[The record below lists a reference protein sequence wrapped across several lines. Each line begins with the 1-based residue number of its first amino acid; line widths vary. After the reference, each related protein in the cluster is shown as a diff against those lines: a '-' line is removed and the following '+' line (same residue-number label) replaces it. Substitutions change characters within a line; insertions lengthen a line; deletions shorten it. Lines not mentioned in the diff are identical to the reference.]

1 MRIDNL
7 PVLSN
12 REPDPDEAAFWTKL
26 AATLVKALDME
37 CLPDIVRAYRQLEA
51 ESLPHAGDDSAKILE
66 IKRLIAHGILMAGHE
81 HEQAFEVY
89 RDTWNVLVE
98 LGFSNIQMLCSV
110 AWYYAYCCMLEAQ
123 YDIGLSVLDEVTTE
137 IYQRLA
143 EPGLTKWTKSYYDG
157 ELTTLKKL
165 REGLVA
171 FQSSTTEGTA
181 WVHRRDA
188 EYDARDEHWM
198 KRDGRNRELDI
209 ALDRAM
215 DSIANAS
222 WSRSWAETAHDYRQL
237 EADFVARLQDSDEF
251 FVSEARR
258 RIRCAILMGADK
270 HHEPFEVC
278 RDLWNELLSFDF
290 TNILQKCAI
299 AWFYADS
306 CVFNHQ
312 PEAGLAVVEPLLA
325 ELQRQVDTG
334 TDEETLQE
342 YQDALARLEKLR
354 DELKALSE

>member
-1 MRIDNL
+1 MNSKEETDALFHAFAKAIDQAWL
-7 PVLSN
+7 KTYEVGFAEAV
-12 REPDPDEAAFWTKL
+12 RE
-26 AATLVKALDME
+26 
-37 CLPDIVRAYRQLEA
+37 YRQVEADFAARAPDDEFFVTETRRRIA
-51 ESLPHAGDDSAKILE
+51 ES
-66 IKRLIAHGILMAGHE
+66 ILMAAHS
-81 HEQAFEVY
+81 HVPPFEEC
-89 RDTWNVLVE
+89 RNAWKDLLC
-98 LGFSNIQMLCSV
+98 LGFSTLYTRSLMTGF
-110 AWYYAYCCMLEAQ
+110 YADCCLYNDQFDA
-123 YDIGLSVLDEVTTE
+123 GLAVVEPLIAEFEQQLDTITGSTTFCH
-137 IYQRLA
+137 QQLA
-143 EPGLTKWTKSYYDG
+143 S
-157 ELTTLKKL
+157 LKKL
-165 REGLVA
+165 REGLIA
-171 FQSSTTEGTA
+171 FQTSGAEGAA
-181 WVHRRDA
+181 WVDRRDA
-188 EYDARDEHWM
+188 EYDARDIHWM